1 MAESWAGGAV
11 NMGVVTALLMVGW
24 GGDDSGTD
32 LLTICEGGSLCLLF
46 AGYTTRWRQGPVVLQ
61 ERRRGGGVGGY
72 YSQVVVCGETWDVE
86 EGTVWIAG
94 RVVSLGAIYQAGGI
108 LPYSYRTATGV
119 RGWRS
124 DYCQCSVYQPL
135 FPHPCPGLAVGDSGP
150 WWWLRFKEPPICGV
164 FDGPVRDRLLYK
176 ARRIER
182 LVLGSDDN
190 FILIK
195 FVRQYSIDLH
205 QFCAEA
211 GHAPMILGYE
221 RLPGGWYAVAME
233 YIEFGVSIPNS
244 DLLASHRDR
253 WMTELRQLMNNF
265 HAADLVHGDL
275 RDVNILCKGESV
287 MLVDFDWGGKVGKAS
302 FPTLN
307 LHPEL
312 LKDRVSES
320 LMITKGDDVRVLT
333 TTLDK
338 LRWRSL

>member
-1 MAESWAGGAV
+1 MLSCVQSASNGR
-11 NMGVVTALLMVGW
+11 
-24 GGDDSGTD
+24 DPS
-32 LLTICEGGSLCLLF
+32 
-46 AGYTTRWRQGPVVLQ
+46 VLQ
-61 ERRRGGGVGGY
+61 ARILEDAQILTKILTRP
-72 YSQVVVCGETWDVE
+72 
-86 EGTVWIAG
+86 IAG
-94 RVVSLGAIYQAGGI
+94 PSTSEIPGPAEIPAEIPTAARRYPAISKLLKYPTI
-108 LPYSYRTATGV
+108 PSPDNYI
-119 RGWRS
+119 
-124 DYCQCSVYQPL
+124 
-135 FPHPCPGLAVGDSGP
+135 F
-150 WWWLRFKEPPICGV
+150 FEICGV

-190 FILIK
+190 FVLIK